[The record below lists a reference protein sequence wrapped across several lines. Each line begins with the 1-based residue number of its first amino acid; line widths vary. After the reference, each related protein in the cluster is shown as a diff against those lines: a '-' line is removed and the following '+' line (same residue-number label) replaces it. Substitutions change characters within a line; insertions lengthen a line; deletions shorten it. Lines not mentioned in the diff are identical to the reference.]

1 MGKSFYDIQEKN
13 IRKTKILIFLFIFFA
28 TFFGF
33 LIDFFYAGFPDYSKI
48 PFFTIFA
55 FLLSSINSYISYNFG
70 DKILLK
76 TIGVRKLNLNDLKEK
91 MLLNVVEEMKIASGL
106 PMPKVYILDTDI
118 PNAFAT
124 GKNPENSSIVVT
136 KGLLNLLNRE
146 ELQGVIGHELA
157 HIRNRDILVMTVAAT
172 LVGVIVLL
180 SDLANRFLRYQ
191 FFTDSRT
198 SKRRETRSRIGLKG
212 GTITLILL
220 ILLLILSILGPLFA
234 RLVFFSIS
242 RSREYLADASSA
254 ELTRNPVS
262 LAKALEKIA
271 SLQNPFQWKMKGV
284 SHMCIVNPLK
294 SKFGEMENFFAD
306 LMSTHPP
313 IEKRI
318 KILKEMAGV
327 F

>member
-1 MGKSFYDIQEKN
+1 MGISFYEVQEKN

-28 TFFGF
+28 SFFGF
-33 LIDFFYAGFPDYSKI
+33 LIDFLYLGFPEEIKI
-48 PFFTIFA
+48 PFFTTFA
-55 FLLSSINSYISYNFG
+55 FSLSSINSYISYNFG

-76 TIGVRKLNLNDLKEK
+76 ALGVRKPDLNDYKEK
-91 MLLNVVEEMKIASGL
+91 MFINVVEEMKIASGL
-106 PMPKVYILDTDI
+106 PMPEFFILDTDI

-124 GKNPENSSIVVT
+124 GKNPEKSSIVIT
-136 KGLLNLLNRE
+136 EGLLNILTRE
-146 ELQGVIGHELA
+146 ELQGVIGHEMA

-180 SDLANRFLRYQ
+180 SDIAHRFLRYQ
-191 FFTDSRT
+191 ILGGKTTNRKGSGRVGSR
-198 SKRRETRSRIGLKG
+198 G
-212 GTITLILL
+212 GMVVLILI
-220 ILLLILSILGPLFA
+220 ILLLIFSILGPLFA

-254 ELTRNPVS
+254 ELTRNPIS
-262 LAKALEKIA
+262 LARALEKI
-271 SLQNPFQWKMKGV
+271 SSSQNPSKWRMKGV
-284 SHMCIVNPLK
+284 SHMCIVSPLK
-294 SKFGEMENFFAD
+294 SKLGEMENFFAD

-318 KILKEMAGV
+318 KILKEMART

>member
-13 IRKTKILIFLFIFFA
+13 LRKTKFLIFLFIIFA

-33 LIDFFYAGFPDYSKI
+33 LIDFFYLDFPEETKI
-48 PFFTIFA
+48 PIFTVLAFF
-55 FLLSSINSYISYNFG
+55 LSGINSYISYNFG
-70 DKILLK
+70 DRLLLK
-76 TIGVRKLNLNDLKEK
+76 AIGARKPNLDDYKEK
-91 MLLNVVEEMKIASGL
+91 MFLNIVEEMKIASGL
-106 PMPKVYILDTDI
+106 PMPEVYILDSDI

-124 GKNPENSSIVVT
+124 GKNPEKSSVIAT
-136 KGLLNLLNRE
+136 RGLLNILNRE
-146 ELQGVIGHELA
+146 ELQGVIGHEMA

-180 SDLANRFLRYQ
+180 SDIAHRFLRYQ
-191 FFTDSRT
+191 ILGGKTTSRKG
-198 SKRRETRSRIGLKG
+198 SSRIGSRG
-212 GTITLILL
+212 GIVLLIVI

-242 RSREYLADASSA
+242 RTREYLADASSA
-254 ELTRNPVS
+254 ELTRNPIS
-262 LAKALEKIA
+262 LAKALEKI
-271 SLQNPFQWKMKGV
+271 SSSQNPSKWRLKGV
-284 SHMCIVNPLK
+284 SHMCIVSPLK
-294 SKFGEMENFFAD
+294 SKLGEMENFFAN

-318 KILKEMAGV
+318 KILKEMARV